1 MKHLLRNTRAGFS
14 MVELMVVVGISLL
27 LSAIAIPNML
37 TAIATT
43 RIRSNIST
51 LSGIFQD
58 CRMLAVKSNGTMSTH
73 FTTQTE
79 GIMAYVKTA
88 GDSSALT
95 KLDPQV
101 ELQDPILQYTTP
113 SDPGVSALDNSLLG
127 FTPQTG
133 DVSFNS
139 RGLPCAYSSG
149 ACTNNGFAYY
159 FKDTRRTGSSGWAA
173 ISISP
178 AGRIKRW
185 FWTGTAWGN

>member
-1 MKHLLRNTRAGFS
+1 MKQHKRYKQFGFT
-14 MVELMVVVGISLL
+14 MVELMVVTSVGLL

-37 TAIATT
+37 TVIAVT
-43 RIRSNIST
+43 RLRSNIST

-58 CRMLAVKSNGTMSTH
+58 CRMLAVKNNSFMSTH

-79 GIMAYVKTA
+79 GIIAYVKYST
-88 GDSSALT
+88 DTSALIRT
-95 KLDPQV
+95 DPQV

-113 SDPGVSALDNSLLG
+113 NDPTVSALDNTLLG

-139 RGLPCAYSSG
+139 RGLPCSYSSG
-149 ACTNNGFAYY
+149 ACTSYGFAYY
-159 FKDTRRTGSSGWAA
+159 FKDTRRTGTSGWAA

-178 AGRIKRW
+178 AGRVKQW
-185 FWTGTAWGN
+185 FWNGTAWGN